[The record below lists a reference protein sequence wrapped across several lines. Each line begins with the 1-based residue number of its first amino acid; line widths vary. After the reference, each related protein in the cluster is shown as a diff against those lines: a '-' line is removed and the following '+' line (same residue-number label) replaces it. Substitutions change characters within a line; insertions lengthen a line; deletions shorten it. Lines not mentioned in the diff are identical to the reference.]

1 MFTLI
6 GLLIISAMVLLVS
19 LFLISLGGTIFI
31 IFGGDLIIALF
42 IILAALAVAL
52 VSAII
57 GGVGFIAVFG
67 DVLVFALVVYLI
79 VKAFKKMN
87 SKK

>member
-1 MFTLI
+1 MILT
-6 GLLIISAMVLLVS
+6 
-19 LFLISLGGTIFI
+19 
-31 IFGGDLIIALF
+31 IIALF

-52 VSAII
+52 VSAIV

>member
-1 MFTLI
+1 MI
-6 GLLIISAMVLLVS
+6 LIIIV
-19 LFLISLGGTIFI
+19 
-31 IFGGDLIIALF
+31 LF

-67 DVLVFALVVYLI
+67 DVLVFALVIYLI

>member
-1 MFTLI
+1 MILT
-6 GLLIISAMVLLVS
+6 
-19 LFLISLGGTIFI
+19 
-31 IFGGDLIIALF
+31 IIALF

-57 GGVGFIAVFG
+57 GGVGFVAVFG

>member
-1 MFTLI
+1 MILA
-6 GLLIISAMVLLVS
+6 IIV
-19 LFLISLGGTIFI
+19 
-31 IFGGDLIIALF
+31 LF

-57 GGVGFIAVFG
+57 GGVGFIAVCG
-67 DVLVFALVVYLI
+67 DVLVFALVVYVI

>member
-1 MFTLI
+1 MILI
-6 GLLIISAMVLLVS
+6 
-19 LFLISLGGTIFI
+19 
-31 IFGGDLIIALF
+31 IIALF

-52 VSAII
+52 MSAII

>member
-1 MFTLI
+1 MILT
-6 GLLIISAMVLLVS
+6 
-19 LFLISLGGTIFI
+19 
-31 IFGGDLIIALF
+31 IIALF

>member
-1 MFTLI
+1 MILT
-6 GLLIISAMVLLVS
+6 
-19 LFLISLGGTIFI
+19 
-31 IFGGDLIIALF
+31 IIALF

-67 DVLVFALVVYLI
+67 DLLVFALVVYLI

>member
-1 MFTLI
+1 MIL
-6 GLLIISAMVLLVS
+6 A
-19 LFLISLGGTIFI
+19 
-31 IFGGDLIIALF
+31 IIALF

>member
-1 MFTLI
+1 MILT
-6 GLLIISAMVLLVS
+6 IIV
-19 LFLISLGGTIFI
+19 
-31 IFGGDLIIALF
+31 LF

-52 VSAII
+52 VSAIF

>member
-1 MFTLI
+1 MILA
-6 GLLIISAMVLLVS
+6 IIV
-19 LFLISLGGTIFI
+19 
-31 IFGGDLIIALF
+31 LF

-67 DVLVFALVVYLI
+67 DVLVFALVDYLI

>member
-1 MFTLI
+1 MILI
-6 GLLIISAMVLLVS
+6 
-19 LFLISLGGTIFI
+19 
-31 IFGGDLIIALF
+31 IIALF

-67 DVLVFALVVYLI
+67 DVLVFALVIYLI

>member
-1 MFTLI
+1 MILI
-6 GLLIISAMVLLVS
+6 
-19 LFLISLGGTIFI
+19 
-31 IFGGDLIIALF
+31 IIALF

-67 DVLVFALVVYLI
+67 DALVFALVIYLI

>member
-1 MFTLI
+1 MI
-6 GLLIISAMVLLVS
+6 LIIIV
-19 LFLISLGGTIFI
+19 
-31 IFGGDLIIALF
+31 LF

-79 VKAFKKMN
+79 VKAFKKIN

>member
-1 MFTLI
+1 MILI
-6 GLLIISAMVLLVS
+6 
-19 LFLISLGGTIFI
+19 
-31 IFGGDLIIALF
+31 IIALF

-57 GGVGFIAVFG
+57 GGVGLIAVFG

>member
-1 MFTLI
+1 MILT
-6 GLLIISAMVLLVS
+6 
-19 LFLISLGGTIFI
+19 
-31 IFGGDLIIALF
+31 IIALF

-52 VSAII
+52 ISAII
-57 GGVGFIAVFG
+57 GGVGFTAVFG

>member
-1 MFTLI
+1 MILT
-6 GLLIISAMVLLVS
+6 IIV
-19 LFLISLGGTIFI
+19 
-31 IFGGDLIIALF
+31 LF

-57 GGVGFIAVFG
+57 GGVGFVAVFG

>member
-1 MFTLI
+1 MILT
-6 GLLIISAMVLLVS
+6 IIVLFMV
-19 LFLISLGGTIFI
+19 
-31 IFGGDLIIALF
+31 
-42 IILAALAVAL
+42 LAALVVAL

-79 VKAFKKMN
+79 VKAFKKIN

>member
-1 MFTLI
+1 
-6 GLLIISAMVLLVS
+6 MVL
-19 LFLISLGGTIFI
+19 I
-31 IFGGDLIIALF
+31 IIALF

>member
-1 MFTLI
+1 MILI
-6 GLLIISAMVLLVS
+6 
-19 LFLISLGGTIFI
+19 
-31 IFGGDLIIALF
+31 IIALF
-42 IILAALAVAL
+42 IILTALAVAL

>member
-1 MFTLI
+1 MILT
-6 GLLIISAMVLLVS
+6 
-19 LFLISLGGTIFI
+19 
-31 IFGGDLIIALF
+31 IIALF

-57 GGVGFIAVFG
+57 GGVGFVAVFG

-79 VKAFKKMN
+79 VKAFKKMS

>member
-1 MFTLI
+1 MIFT
-6 GLLIISAMVLLVS
+6 
-19 LFLISLGGTIFI
+19 
-31 IFGGDLIIALF
+31 IIALF

-67 DVLVFALVVYLI
+67 DVLVLSLI
-79 VKAFKKMN
+79 HI
-87 SKK
+87 

>member
-1 MFTLI
+1 MILT
-6 GLLIISAMVLLVS
+6 IIV
-19 LFLISLGGTIFI
+19 
-31 IFGGDLIIALF
+31 LF

>member
-1 MFTLI
+1 MILT
-6 GLLIISAMVLLVS
+6 
-19 LFLISLGGTIFI
+19 
-31 IFGGDLIIALF
+31 IIALF

-67 DVLVFALVVYLI
+67 DALVFALVVYLI

>member
-1 MFTLI
+1 MILT
-6 GLLIISAMVLLVS
+6 
-19 LFLISLGGTIFI
+19 
-31 IFGGDLIIALF
+31 IIALF
-42 IILAALAVAL
+42 IILAALAVTL

-57 GGVGFIAVFG
+57 GGVGFAAVFG

>member
-1 MFTLI
+1 MILI
-6 GLLIISAMVLLVS
+6 
-19 LFLISLGGTIFI
+19 
-31 IFGGDLIIALF
+31 IIALF

>member
-1 MFTLI
+1 MILA
-6 GLLIISAMVLLVS
+6 IIV
-19 LFLISLGGTIFI
+19 
-31 IFGGDLIIALF
+31 LF

>member
-1 MFTLI
+1 MILT
-6 GLLIISAMVLLVS
+6 IIVLFMV
-19 LFLISLGGTIFI
+19 
-31 IFGGDLIIALF
+31 
-42 IILAALAVAL
+42 LAALAVAL

>member
-1 MFTLI
+1 MIFT
-6 GLLIISAMVLLVS
+6 
-19 LFLISLGGTIFI
+19 
-31 IFGGDLIIALF
+31 IIALF

>member
-1 MFTLI
+1 MILI
-6 GLLIISAMVLLVS
+6 
-19 LFLISLGGTIFI
+19 
-31 IFGGDLIIALF
+31 IIALF

-87 SKK
+87 SKKERLRNEPQFFFYLVDSIIQN

>member
-1 MFTLI
+1 MILI
-6 GLLIISAMVLLVS
+6 
-19 LFLISLGGTIFI
+19 
-31 IFGGDLIIALF
+31 IIALF

-57 GGVGFIAVFG
+57 GGVGFVAVFG